1 MRRKTKLGEI
11 KFEFDEKK
19 IQQIAEEGNLNSFL
33 DALIKKVSRDIK
45 VSVVGGLASSSASVY
60 EFSDGM
66 FGTVP
71 FPRGGPFPHG
81 GPYLIEE
88 MDLIRTQVTE
98 LGNLCKVL
106 EAKIA
111 VNNVTKGIR

>member
-1 MRRKTKLGEI
+1 MKRKTKLGEI

-33 DALIKKVSRDIK
+33 DALSKKVSRDIK

-60 EFSDGM
+60 EFSDGR

-71 FPRGGPFPHG
+71 GHIPHG
-81 GPYLIEE
+81 GLFPHVIEE
-88 MDLIRTQVTE
+88 MDLIRTQVAE
-98 LGNLCKVL
+98 LGNLYKVL
-106 EAKIA
+106 EAKIPI
-111 VNNVTKGIR
+111 NNVTKGIR

>member
-1 MRRKTKLGEI
+1 MKRKTKVGEI

-33 DALIKKVSRDIK
+33 DTLIKKVSRDIK
-45 VSVVGGLASSSASVY
+45 VSVVGGLASSSASVC
-60 EFSDGM
+60 EFSDGR
-66 FGTVP
+66 FGTVPVP

-98 LGNLCKVL
+98 LGNLCKAL

-111 VNNVTKGIR
+111 VK